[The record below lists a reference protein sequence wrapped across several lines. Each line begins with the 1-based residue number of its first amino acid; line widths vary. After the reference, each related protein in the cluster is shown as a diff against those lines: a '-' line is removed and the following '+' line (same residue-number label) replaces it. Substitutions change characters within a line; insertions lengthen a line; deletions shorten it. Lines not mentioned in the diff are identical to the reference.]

1 MTPATPDTSASTL
14 WSAVSLELQQTLAAP
29 TYSAWFGRAS
39 ARSLTAETLEVEV
52 PNEFVRGWISGH
64 FMDLVTS
71 AAATVNG
78 TPLEV
83 SIVVGVEDA
92 PLPTPTSLSETL
104 AVATPVATPVVAIPA
119 PARAERVAPLNRDA
133 TFDTF
138 VIGPSNRFAHAAALA
153 VAEAPSQAYNPLF
166 IHGPTGL
173 GKTHLLQAIAH
184 YVTTS
189 TPDMTACYVTC
200 EAFTNDF
207 IEALREK
214 RIEQF
219 KNRYR
224 TYDVLLVD
232 DIQFLSGREGIQEEF
247 FHTFNTLHESG
258 SQIVL
263 SSDRQPREIARLED
277 RLRSRFE
284 WGLIT
289 DVQPPDLETRIAIL
303 RKKASRDGITIDDPE
318 VLAAIAMRV
327 QTNIRELEGALTRGV
342 AFAML
347 NGEPLTVELVRDVLS
362 SQYPEDS
369 RPVTVESV
377 QRVVA
382 EYFSLSIDEL
392 RSERRTQ
399 TIVFPR
405 QVAMYLSRELTDMSL
420 PQIGR
425 LFGGRDHTT
434 IHYGH
439 DKIAKRIKE
448 DRSLYNLVQELTAT
462 IRRLG

>member
-1 MTPATPDTSASTL
+1 MTPATPSASAVSL
-14 WSAVSLELQQTLAAP
+14 WSAVSGALQQTLAEP
-29 TYSAWFGRAS
+29 TYSAWFGRALP
-39 ARSLTAETLEVEV
+39 RRLDETGLELEV
-52 PNEFVRGWISGH
+52 PNEFIRGWISGH
-64 FMDLVTS
+64 FMELVM
-71 AAATVNG
+71 AAAQSAHG
-78 TPLEV
+78 APLAV
-83 SIVVGVEDA
+83 TLVVGDELDDESPEPAAASA
-92 PLPTPTSLSETL
+92 PTPALPRSAPSSLPTP
-104 AVATPVATPVVAIPA
+104 A
-119 PARAERVAPLNRDA
+119 PAAVKLNRNA

-153 VAEAPSQAYNPLF
+153 VAETPSQSYNPLF
-166 IHGPTGL
+166 IHGATGL

-184 YVTTS
+184 YVTTA
-189 TPDMTACYVTC
+189 TPEMTASYVTC
-200 EAFTNDF
+200 ETFTNDF

-247 FHTFNTLHESG
+247 FHTFNTLHEAG

-263 SSDRQPREIARLED
+263 SSDRPPREISRLED

-303 RKKASRDGITIDDPE
+303 RKKASRDRITIADGE

-327 QTNIRELEGALTRGV
+327 QTNIRELEGALTRSV
-342 AFAML
+342 AFATL

-369 RPVTVESV
+369 RPVTIESV

-382 EYFSLSIDEL
+382 EYFSVSVDEL
-392 RSERRTQ
+392 CGERRTQ
-399 TIVFPR
+399 SVVFPR
-405 QVAMYLSRELTDMSL
+405 QVAMYLSRELTDLSL
-420 PQIGR
+420 PRIGR
-425 LFGGRDHTT
+425 SFGDRDHTT

-439 DKIAKRIKE
+439 NKIAKRMKE
-448 DRSLYNLVQELTAT
+448 DRSIYNLLQELTAT